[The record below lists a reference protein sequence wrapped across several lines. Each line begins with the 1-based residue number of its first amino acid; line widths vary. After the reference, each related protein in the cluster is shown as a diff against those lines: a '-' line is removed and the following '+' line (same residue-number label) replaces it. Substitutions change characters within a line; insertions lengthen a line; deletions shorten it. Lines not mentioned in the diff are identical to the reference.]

1 MGAVTPRRAR
11 GKVTV
16 GRGMGA
22 VTKALPHL
30 ARPCDR
36 VAKEVLAFISIML
49 FNANETV
56 QVGETASTVRENV
69 CASTQKNVKKSF
81 FLDFEQK
88 RLKKLFKTSVQF
100 QRPLNH
106 SGF

>member
-1 MGAVTPRRAR
+1 MTSRCRHLALIRSIQVQLNEMGAVTPRRAR

-69 CASTQKNVKKSF
+69 CASTQKNVKKSC
-81 FLDFEQK
+81 FLDFGQK
-88 RLKKLFKTSVQF
+88 R
-100 QRPLNH
+100 
-106 SGF
+106 